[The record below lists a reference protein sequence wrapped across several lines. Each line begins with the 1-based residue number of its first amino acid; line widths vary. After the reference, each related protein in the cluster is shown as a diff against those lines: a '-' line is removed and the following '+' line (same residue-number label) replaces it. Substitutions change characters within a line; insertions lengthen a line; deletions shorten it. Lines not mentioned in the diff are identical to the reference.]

1 MSLSTRVVRVS
12 SRRGGLGRLRVMTWW
27 PRPPR
32 GKKRKLQVLVK
43 TLAQTCHILLVKKVP
58 RQPRLKWA
66 RMGTWTP
73 PADGKVSKNSWPSLT
88 CHTVCHEVTT
98 LTFLFALERKSEK
111 RMAKPESRSKRR
123 ERRRRSQGHRWRQ
136 CSTARPSGKPAAGG
150 PDGPGR
156 ARSLAALPG
165 RLLPPAQPPSVS
177 PEGTHQ
183 GFTHRVCSKRS
194 ISIPSACPPSR

>member
-1 MSLSTRVVRVS
+1 
-12 SRRGGLGRLRVMTWW
+12 MTWW

-73 PADGKVSKNSWPSLT
+73 PADGKVSKNSWPSFT

-123 ERRRRSQGHRWRQ
+123 ERCRRSQGHRWRR
-136 CSTARPSGKPAAGG
+136 CSDGTPFRQAGCWGARRAPAA
-150 PDGPGR
+150 PAPWP
-156 ARSLAALPG
+156 RSLAGSCRQPSHPPFPQRVHVKGSHIGSARSEAFPSQVPA
-165 RLLPPAQPPSVS
+165 LLPD
-177 PEGTHQ
+177 ET
-183 GFTHRVCSKRS
+183 
-194 ISIPSACPPSR
+194 